1 MLEKLSPDV
10 LIYIQNVRKY
20 FTRNEETR
28 EYFGIDTNGEEFFE
42 KVIELSQKNFEE
54 TGAPELSVEQFEE
67 VKIEASKQDA
77 MIGVFMYIGQYGL
90 ISLN

>member
-77 MIGVFMYIGQYGL
+77 MIGVFM
-90 ISLN
+90 